1 MKGSAGS
8 LPTCHRM
15 ARPARLYL
23 VCTEA
28 SGDLLGAEMLRPLLQ
43 VHPDLHV
50 RGVAGP
56 RLSELGMQAL
66 YSVADFN
73 VMGLVEVLA
82 SLGRLTAQFRALR
95 RDILAFKP
103 DAVVLIDAPDFNL
116 RLASALKGS
125 GLPILYYVSP
135 QVWAWRPGRARTI
148 ASLCSHMLV
157 LFPFECE
164 IYQPYGLRTTFVGH
178 PLVDQLAEFRPDPT
192 FDLSFPPTGKP
203 RIALAPGSRRSEIER
218 LLPVMA
224 ELARLT
230 DDYEFL
236 VPLAPSFPLERAFTL
251 CRGAQLTLC
260 PGQFRETIARCRAAV
275 VASGTA
281 TLETA
286 LLGVPMVV
294 GYRLNPLTHFLAAR
308 MVRVPHIAMV
318 NLLAGR
324 RVVPEL
330 IQGQF
335 QPQRLL
341 EHLRPLVVDGP
352 TRAEVLQEL
361 SCLPQQLGGRGA
373 GQRAAAAVAE
383 ALPS

>member
-1 MKGSAGS
+1 
-8 LPTCHRM
+8 M

-43 VHPDLHV
+43 ERPDLQV

-56 RLSELGMQAL
+56 KLSQLGMQSL
-66 YSVADFN
+66 YAVADFN

-82 SLGRLTAQFRALR
+82 SLRRLTAQFRALLQ
-95 RDILAFKP
+95 DIMAFKP
-103 DAVVLIDAPDFNL
+103 DLVVLIDAPDFNL
-116 RLASALKGS
+116 RLASALKGK

-148 ASLCSHMLV
+148 ASLCNHMLV
-157 LFPFECE
+157 LFPFERE

-178 PLVDQLAEFRPDPT
+178 PLVDQLAEFRPDPS
-192 FDLSFPPTGKP
+192 FDQIFPPTGRP

-224 ELARLT
+224 EFAGLAGQE
-230 DDYEFL
+230 YECL
-236 VPLAPSFPLERAFTL
+236 VPLAPSFPLERAQAL
-251 CRGAQLTLC
+251 CGGAKLTFC
-260 PGQFRETIARCRAAV
+260 PGQFRDTIVRCRAAV

-281 TLETA
+281 TLETG

-335 QPQRLL
+335 QPHHLL
-341 EHLRPLVVDGP
+341 EQLRSLVADGP
-352 TRAEVLQEL
+352 ARSAVLQAL
-361 SCLPQQLGGRGA
+361 SLLPEQLGGRGA
-373 GQRAAAAVAE
+373 GKRAAAAVAE
-383 ALPS
+383 ALPL